1 MRIYLLGVG
10 EGASAT
16 EQRIRAAVPDVV
28 RPASVSDIA
37 ADLAK
42 NPAEQ
47 AYVVIAADTH
57 DQQRFDN
64 LIELISQYR
73 ARMFFI
79 LVSEE
84 ISASEYKALVR
95 TGNADWVSA
104 DADPKEILDI
114 IARKQV
120 EGDSERGS
128 AGAGDRR
135 AGVISLVPSAGGV
148 GNATLATEIG
158 VYLKTN
164 KPSRDRN
171 ICIVDLDFQSSH
183 VCDHLD
189 IEPRLQIAE
198 ISSNPERLDAQLIDI
213 FVSRHSSGL
222 HVFAAPRSRFD
233 VCSLNVAALDAFFGL
248 VSARYQMIL
257 IDLPVTWFAWTSQI
271 VAVSDAVLVTGL
283 NTVPGLRQTVEMMS
297 CVREIARG
305 EVATVINR
313 CERRLFGSIA
323 RRHHIEGAMGNGKIF
338 YVAEEP
344 MALQSVNTG
353 APMAQ
358 SKSYRVIG
366 KDIAAIGTFCA
377 QVPPVPAVKS

>member
-1 MRIYLLGVG
+1 MRIYLLGMG
-10 EGASAT
+10 EGGDAS

-28 RPASVSDIA
+28 RPANVSDIA

-42 NPAEQ
+42 NPTEQ
-47 AYVVIAADTH
+47 AYVVIAANTH
-57 DQQRFDN
+57 DKQRFEN
-64 LIELISQYR
+64 LIELISQHR

-95 TGNADWVSA
+95 TGNADWVSS

-120 EGDSERGS
+120 EGDVDRGS
-128 AGAGDRR
+128 TGGGERR
-135 AGVISLVPSAGGV
+135 AGVISFVPSAGGV
-148 GNATLATEIG
+148 GTATLATEIG
-158 VYLKTN
+158 VYLKTS
-164 KPSRDRN
+164 KPSRDRSV
-171 ICIVDLDFQSSH
+171 CVVDLDFQSSH

-198 ISSNPERLDAQLIDI
+198 ISSNPERLDTQLIDI

-233 VCSLNVAALDAFFGL
+233 VCNLNVAALDAFFGL
-248 VSARYQMIL
+248 VSARYHLIL
-257 IDLPVTWFAWTSQI
+257 IDLPVTWFGWTSQI
-271 VAVSDAVLVTGL
+271 IAVSDGVLVTGL
-283 NTVPGLRQTVEMMS
+283 NTVPGLRQTVEMLS

-305 EVATVINR
+305 EVAAVVNR
-313 CERRLFGSIA
+313 CERRLFGNIA
-323 RRHHIEGAMGNGKIF
+323 RRHHIEGAMGNGKVF

-358 SKSYRVIG
+358 TKSYRVIG
-366 KDIAAIGTFCA
+366 KDIAAIGAFCM
-377 QVPPVPAVKS
+377 QVPPLPAVKS